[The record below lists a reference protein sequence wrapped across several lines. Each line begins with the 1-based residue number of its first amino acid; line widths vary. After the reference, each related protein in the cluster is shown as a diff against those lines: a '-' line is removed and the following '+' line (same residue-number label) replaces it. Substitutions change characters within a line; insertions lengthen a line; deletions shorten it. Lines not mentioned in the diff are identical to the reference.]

1 MLEKIRTIIA
11 DQLSVEESSIQPE
24 TFLTKDLEADSLDFV
39 ELIMALEDTFD
50 VKIEE
55 DDASNI
61 STVQDIMDYLK
72 AQGVED

>member
-24 TFLTKDLEADSLDFV
+24 TALTKDLEADSLDFV

-61 STVQDIMDYLK
+61 STVQDIIDYLK

>member
-61 STVQDIMDYLK
+61 STVQDIIDYLK

>member
-24 TFLTKDLEADSLDFV
+24 TSLTKDWEADSLDFV

-61 STVQDIMDYLK
+61 STVQDIIDYLK